1 MLGDGIVKQ
10 VYTMSGEK
18 RSIREIAR
26 TLGISRNTVRK
37 YLRSPELPKPAPR
50 PPRESKLDPY
60 KEYIMERL
68 DSGEQNCA
76 ALLRK
81 LREEGYEGS
90 YTILK
95 DFVKPFRRR
104 PESKQTVRY
113 ETEPGEQAQVDF
125 GCCKYIGADG
135 TTRRIWVFVMVL
147 SWSRAMYVEFV
158 KKTNLA
164 TFIRCHINAFE
175 HFGGV
180 PHKCLY
186 DNTKVVVL
194 GRDDAGHTLFNMR
207 FMDFALRLGFDIQLC
222 HPYRPQTKG
231 RVERAIRYVKDN
243 FWPGVEFVDLEDLN
257 RQVTVWR
264 DTVADVRIHGTTHER
279 PIDRLAVE
287 KACLSAVPPIYRLK
301 PFLRE
306 NRKIG
311 RDGFVRWE
319 KALYGV
325 PMPWTPGQVV
335 QVHAEDDRIEIWMG
349 DQRIAVHPRA
359 TRPGQQLKHPRQWAG
374 IDSGNSRPRKEPVAV
389 QIASVEVQR
398 RPLQAYDQFI
408 AEGVRW

>member
-1 MLGDGIVKQ
+1 
-10 VYTMSGEK
+10 
-18 RSIREIAR
+18 
-26 TLGISRNTVRK
+26 
-37 YLRSPELPKPAPR
+37 
-50 PPRESKLDPY
+50 
-60 KEYIMERL
+60 
-68 DSGEQNCA
+68 
-76 ALLRK
+76 
-81 LREEGYEGS
+81 
-90 YTILK
+90 
-95 DFVKPFRRR
+95 
-104 PESKQTVRY
+104 
-113 ETEPGEQAQVDF
+113 
-125 GCCKYIGADG
+125 
-135 TTRRIWVFVMVL
+135 
-147 SWSRAMYVEFV
+147 
-158 KKTNLA
+158 
-164 TFIRCHINAFE
+164 
-175 HFGGV
+175 
-180 PHKCLY
+180 
-186 DNTKVVVL
+186 
-194 GRDDAGHTLFNMR
+194 
-207 FMDFALRLGFDIQLC
+207 MDFALRLGFDIQLC